1 LFQNLRFAHGVKL
14 ASSANIRNR
23 NRRFGR
29 ASFAAAERD
38 EKRLAEDKAEMKPR
52 HQSSVETSV
61 VCTDA
66 DGGRLQRPCLS
77 DQINY
82 SAAVP
87 ELSRFYGIIIRI
99 QEPSKI
105 APLE

>member
-1 LFQNLRFAHGVKL
+1 V
-14 ASSANIRNR
+14 
-23 NRRFGR
+23 
-29 ASFAAAERD
+29 ERD
-38 EKRLAEDKAEMKPR
+38 KKRLAEYQAEMKPR

-61 VCTDA
+61 VCPDA
-66 DGGRLQRPCLS
+66 DGGCWQRPCLS
-77 DQINY
+77 DETNY
-82 SAAVP
+82 SAAMP